1 MLGELSD
8 KDAEFTLQRVQTQ
21 RHKSPLA
28 NERCD
33 SLDDAPRIRDDL
45 TDSAD
50 LAEYAGAILNAREQ
64 SKIRESPPQKLLP
77 VQQRGLC
84 SSRSPIFRFAIGFRA
99 EEVFLG
105 ERQMRIYRP

>member
-1 MLGELSD
+1 LVNYLTKTLSSHCNVS
-8 KDAEFTLQRVQTQ
+8 KLNATNR
-21 RHKSPLA
+21 PLA
-28 NERCD
+28 NERSD
-33 SLDDAPRIRDDL
+33 SLHDAPRIRDDL